1 MSACVACSAASP
13 VRPLRSPCGHVL
25 CGEQACCACLHP
37 LLTRARRSGRCGAL
51 RVCSTPVCPACGAS
65 LRLLEAAGE
74 RRAAAGAS
82 GELPAGSELR
92 CVRFGHS
99 EFTLR
104 VRVGAGE
111 TTHEAVAAT
120 FDIPRGRLKLLAAGR
135 VVVDEQDAR
144 AARVILA
151 VGTPAAAQL
160 PHVPAWRA
168 VLRWLAARAAAAA
181 GLFPP
186 AMHAVRGG
194 WLLLGRVAAVAAQ
207 FTLSLISP
215 SHAPPP
221 QMPPE

>member
-13 VRPLRSPCGHVL
+13 VWPLRSPCGHVL
-25 CGEQACCACLHP
+25 CGAQTCRACLRP
-37 LLTRARRSGRCGAL
+37 LLTCVRRSGRCGAL
-51 RVCSTPVCPACGAS
+51 RVCSTLVCPACGAS
-65 LRLLEAAGE
+65 LRLLEAAWRPGGP
-74 RRAAAGAS
+74 AAAS

-99 EFTLR
+99 EVTLR

-111 TTHEAVAAT
+111 TTHDVVAAT
-120 FDIPRGRLKLLAAGR
+120 FDIPRARLKLLAGGR
-135 VVVDEQDAR
+135 VVGDESEAR
-144 AARVILA
+144 AAHVILA

-160 PHVPAWRA
+160 PRVPAWRVA
-168 VLRWLAARAAAAA
+168 LHWLAARAATAA

-186 AMHAVRGG
+186 AVQAARGG

-207 FTLSLISP
+207 FTLSLLSP
-215 SHAPPP
+215 THAPPP